1 MELNIPVHWRRN
13 TLSQL
18 ARSTAER
25 NIKNISA
32 QFYIFKIGAC
42 KIVKLQTEEISL
54 LAPCLKLLSRVES
67 GDQKQHCLRR
77 YTNVRGSRNFMPEW
91 L

>member
-18 ARSTAER
+18 ARSAAER

-32 QFYIFKIGAC
+32 QFYIFTIGAC
-42 KIVKLQTEEISL
+42 KIVKLQTEEFSL
-54 LAPCLKLLSRVES
+54 LASCLKLLSRVEIKS
-67 GDQKQHCLRR
+67 N
-77 YTNVRGSRNFMPEW
+77 TA
-91 L
+91 